1 MIYER
6 QGNKYEEGRDKIS
19 EQANTRIEQEEMEK
33 WFILI
38 ELNTKLLPLILGG
51 GWSSSSIVPKVATDS
66 IDVKKVEEAIFSQKY
81 KALSRILQLDKG
93 SPYSSLQKN
102 DFPILESYGI
112 PVDDCHVHIAVFC
125 DLYRVKKVCK
135 KTTTMDV
142 VL

>member
-1 MIYER
+1 MIYEP
-6 QGNKYEEGRDKIS
+6 QGNKDEEVRDKRS
-19 EQANTRIEQEEMEK
+19 EQANIRIEQEEMEK
-33 WFILI
+33 WFILL

-51 GWSSSSIVPKVATDS
+51 GWSSLSIVPKVATDS

-93 SPYSSLQKN
+93 SPYSSLQKK
-102 DFPILESYGI
+102 DFPVLESYGI